1 MVVICKCGA
10 AKMAAVI
17 VDGKQHTVANALWWR
32 WFS

>member
-10 AKMAAVI
+10 AKMIAVI
-17 VDGKQHTVANALWWR
+17 EDGKQTTVANALWWR